1 MNSVALIALD
11 WGTSNLRACLLDAKG
26 QAIEHR
32 SAPGGVMAVV
42 GGAFEQALLS
52 LCSDWLTQHNCA
64 LIASGM
70 IGSRQGWKEAPYL
83 DLSLIHISEPTRPY

>member
-1 MNSVALIALD
+1 MNSVALLALD

-52 LCSDWLTQHNCA
+52 LCSRAESPPQQAAAAAPAQVAPAAPLAQP
-64 LIASGM
+64 
-70 IGSRQGWKEAPYL
+70 SREG
-83 DLSLIHISEPTRPY
+83 